1 MASNADHPLAGYAA
15 SVMPMSAGLGSIL
28 IPTPRRPG
36 PHQRGQSVTPTATP
50 NAGSALGVNPVT
62 GRVGRHYAWPSSG
75 PSPATIGALVQVAGM
90 VSDTNREPRP
100 SSGNRRSGVLNV
112 RPDRSDRAISRPL
125 AGVSRRP
132 SAVPDIDPQAGSE
145 DWIGR

>member
-50 NAGSALGVNPVT
+50 NAGSALAASRKD
-62 GRVGRHYAWPSSG
+62 GRVARHYALRQ
-75 PSPATIGALVQVAGM
+75 A
-90 VSDTNREPRP
+90 
-100 SSGNRRSGVLNV
+100 
-112 RPDRSDRAISRPL
+112 
-125 AGVSRRP
+125 
-132 SAVPDIDPQAGSE
+132 DPVGRGS
-145 DWIGR
+145 